1 MWAGYKRS
9 VLEEPRSVVE
19 QESVFD
25 FPACPESWFHVCASE
40 ELSRGP
46 VGVELAGWGSVVTYR
61 TNKGEAVV
69 ASARCCHAG
78 SNLAEGAVVGE
89 NIRCP
94 LHGWEFGPD
103 GMCRKIPTGD
113 KIPTWARQRIYPAA
127 ESGGQVFFYNRAKA
141 QFRLPFFDGVDAW
154 ELVAA
159 RPFEFVVDS
168 PWYIASSNGFDLQ
181 HFRFSHDRKLIG
193 EPVVSSPSEFARR
206 IVADFEVVGESWRD
220 KCTKVFS
227 GPRVRMEITD
237 WCGNFILVRAQFRR
251 TTSYGLMT
259 SRPVHGNR
267 TLARVIVFVER
278 SGWGWR
284 DWLNAAIR
292 RDFIRVFLRS
302 DVERT
307 AGLVYHRKRFI
318 ESDRTLSEYLDW
330 LEGIHKKGN
339 SS

>member
-1 MWAGYKRS
+1 MSEVQSG
-9 VLEEPRSVVE
+9 VLEEAQNVAGRE
-19 QESVFD
+19 ALFD

-40 ELSRGP
+40 ELGRGP
-46 VGVELAGWGSVVTYR
+46 VGVELADWGSVVAYR
-61 TNKGEAVV
+61 TSKGEVAV

-94 LHGWEFGPD
+94 LHGWEFGPN
-103 GMCRKIPTGD
+103 GVCKKIPTGD
-113 KIPTWARQRIYPAA
+113 PIPAWARQRVYPAA
-127 ESGGQVFFYNRAKA
+127 EVGGQVFFFNRAKTPFA
-141 QFRLPFFDGVDAW
+141 LPFYEGVD
-154 ELVAA
+154 ERKLVAA
-159 RPFEFVVDS
+159 RPFEFVVDA

-193 EPVVSSPSEFARR
+193 EPEVSSPSEFSRR
-206 IVADFEVVGESWRD
+206 IVADFEVVGDSWRD
-220 KCTKVFS
+220 KCTRFFS

-259 SRPVHGNR
+259 SRPLKGNR

-278 SGWGWR
+278 SGLSWWDR
-284 DWLNAAIR
+284 WNAAIR
-292 RDFIRVFLRS
+292 RNFIREFLRT

-318 ESDRTLSEYLDW
+318 ESDRTLCEYLDW
-330 LEGIHKKGN
+330 LEGIHRKGK
-339 SS
+339 SE